1 MKASELLNQMESREK
16 ALSFFL
22 KKDYVEKLT
31 GKQVFALKNC
41 EVFLEYCE
49 VNGEICDITNR
60 AYFEIV
66 PDEGR
71 NCLEI
76 LVTVSN
82 NGDTRGIYFILYGIQ
97 AEGMINNDEVYSDVY
112 DYMEIDEEPIRYK
125 LTIKKAV

>member
-49 VNGEICDITNR
+49 VNGKLCDITNR

-97 AEGMINNDEVYSDVY
+97 AEKMLNEDEVFSEVY
-112 DYMEIDEEPIRYK
+112 ECVDIDAKYK

>member
-1 MKASELLNQMESREK
+1 MKASDLLNQMESREK

-22 KKDYVEKLT
+22 KKDYVEKLI

-97 AEGMINNDEVYSDVY
+97 AEKMLNEDEVFSEVY
-112 DYMEIDEEPIRYK
+112 ECVDIDAKYK

>member
-1 MKASELLNQMESREK
+1 MKADELLSQMESREK

-22 KKDYVEKLT
+22 KKEYVEKLT

-41 EVFLEYCE
+41 EVFLEYRG
-49 VNGEICDITNR
+49 VNGKICDITNR

-82 NGDTRGIYFILYGIQ
+82 NGDTRDIYFILYGIQ
-97 AEGMINNDEVYSDVY
+97 AEKMLNEDEVFSEVY
-112 DYMEIDEEPIRYK
+112 ECVDIDAKYK

>member
-22 KKDYVEKLT
+22 KKDYVEKLI

-49 VNGEICDITNR
+49 VNGKICDITNR

-82 NGDTRGIYFILYGIQ
+82 NGDTRGIFFILYGIQ
-97 AEGMINNDEVYSDVY
+97 AEKMLNEDEVFSEVY
-112 DYMEIDEEPIRYK
+112 ECVDIDAKYK

>member
-22 KKDYVEKLT
+22 KKDYVEKLI

-97 AEGMINNDEVYSDVY
+97 AEKMLNEDEVFSEVY
-112 DYMEIDEEPIRYK
+112 ECVDIDEKYK

>member
-1 MKASELLNQMESREK
+1 MKANELLNQMESREK

-22 KKDYVEKLT
+22 KKEYVEKLT

-41 EVFLEYCE
+41 EVFLEYRG
-49 VNGEICDITNR
+49 VNGKICDITNR

-97 AEGMINNDEVYSDVY
+97 AEKMLNEDEVFSEVY
-112 DYMEIDEEPIRYK
+112 ECVDIDAKYK

>member
-49 VNGEICDITNR
+49 VNGKICDITNR

-66 PDEGR
+66 SDEGR

-82 NGDTRGIYFILYGIQ
+82 SGDTRGIYFILYGIQ
-97 AEGMINNDEVYSDVY
+97 AEKMLNEDEVFSEVY
-112 DYMEIDEEPIRYK
+112 ECVDIDAKYK

>member
-49 VNGEICDITNR
+49 VNGKICDITNR

-97 AEGMINNDEVYSDVY
+97 AEKMLNEDEVFSEVY
-112 DYMEIDEEPIRYK
+112 ECVDIDAKYK

>member
-97 AEGMINNDEVYSDVY
+97 AEKMLNEDEVFSEVY
-112 DYMEIDEEPIRYK
+112 ECVDIDEKYK

>member
-97 AEGMINNDEVYSDVY
+97 AEKMLNEDEVFSEVY
-112 DYMEIDEEPIRYK
+112 ECVDIDAKYK

>member
-41 EVFLEYCE
+41 EVFLEYRG
-49 VNGEICDITNR
+49 VNGKICDITNR

-82 NGDTRGIYFILYGIQ
+82 NSDTRGIYFILYGIQ
-97 AEGMINNDEVYSDVY
+97 AEKMLNEDEVFSEVY
-112 DYMEIDEEPIRYK
+112 ECVDIDAKYK

>member
-16 ALSFFL
+16 ALSYFL

-31 GKQVFALKNC
+31 GKQVFVLKNC

-49 VNGEICDITNR
+49 ANGQICDITNR

-97 AEGMINNDEVYSDVY
+97 AEKMLNEDEVFSEVY
-112 DYMEIDEEPIRYK
+112 ECVDIDAKYK

>member
-1 MKASELLNQMESREK
+1 MKASDLLNQMEKREK

-22 KKDYVEKLT
+22 KKDYVEKLI

-49 VNGEICDITNR
+49 VNGQICDITNR

-76 LVTVSN
+76 LVTISN

-97 AEGMINNDEVYSDVY
+97 AEKMLNEDEVFSEVY
-112 DYMEIDEEPIRYK
+112 ECVDIDAKYK

>member
-1 MKASELLNQMESREK
+1 MKANELLNQMESREK

-22 KKDYVEKLT
+22 KKEYVEKLT

-49 VNGEICDITNR
+49 VNGKICDITNR

-97 AEGMINNDEVYSDVY
+97 AEKMLNEDEVFSEVY
-112 DYMEIDEEPIRYK
+112 ECVDIDAKYK

>member
-16 ALSFFL
+16 ALNFFL

-49 VNGEICDITNR
+49 VNGKICDITNR

-97 AEGMINNDEVYSDVY
+97 AEKMLNEDEVFSEVY
-112 DYMEIDEEPIRYK
+112 ECVDIDAKYK

>member
-82 NGDTRGIYFILYGIQ
+82 NGNTRDIYFILYGIQ
-97 AEGMINNDEVYSDVY
+97 AEKMLNEDEVFSEVY
-112 DYMEIDEEPIRYK
+112 ECVDIDAKYK
-125 LTIKKAV
+125 LTIKNAF

>member
-49 VNGEICDITNR
+49 VNGKICDITNR

-82 NGDTRGIYFILYGIQ
+82 NGNTRDIYFILYGIQ
-97 AEGMINNDEVYSDVY
+97 AEKMLNEDEVFSEVY
-112 DYMEIDEEPIRYK
+112 ECVDIDEKYK

>member
-16 ALSFFL
+16 ALNFFV
-22 KKDYVEKLT
+22 KKDYIKKLT
-31 GKQVFALKNC
+31 GKQVCVLKNC

-49 VNGEICDITNR
+49 ANGQICDITNR

-97 AEGMINNDEVYSDVY
+97 AEKMLNEDEVFSEVY
-112 DYMEIDEEPIRYK
+112 KCVDIDAKYK

>member
-22 KKDYVEKLT
+22 KKDYEEKLT

-97 AEGMINNDEVYSDVY
+97 AEKMLNEDEVFSEVY
-112 DYMEIDEEPIRYK
+112 ECVDIDAKYK

>member
-49 VNGEICDITNR
+49 VNGKICDITNR

-97 AEGMINNDEVYSDVY
+97 AEKMLNEDEVFSEVY
-112 DYMEIDEEPIRYK
+112 ECVDIDEKYK

>member
-22 KKDYVEKLT
+22 KKDYVEKLI

-49 VNGEICDITNR
+49 VNGKICDITNR

-97 AEGMINNDEVYSDVY
+97 AEKMLNEDEVFSEVY
-112 DYMEIDEEPIRYK
+112 ECVDIDEKYK

>member
-16 ALSFFL
+16 ALNFFV
-22 KKDYVEKLT
+22 KKDYIEKLT
-31 GKQVFALKNC
+31 GKQVYVLKNC

-97 AEGMINNDEVYSDVY
+97 AEKMLNEDEVFSSAYEYVDREAITY
-112 DYMEIDEEPIRYK
+112 R
-125 LTIKKAV
+125 LTIKKSV

>member
-82 NGDTRGIYFILYGIQ
+82 NGDTRDIYFILYGIQ
-97 AEGMINNDEVYSDVY
+97 AEKMLNEDEVFSEVY
-112 DYMEIDEEPIRYK
+112 ECVDIDEKYK

>member
-1 MKASELLNQMESREK
+1 MKASDLLNQMESREK

-97 AEGMINNDEVYSDVY
+97 AEKMLNEDEVFSEVY
-112 DYMEIDEEPIRYK
+112 ECVDIDAKYK

>member
-22 KKDYVEKLT
+22 KKDYVEKLI

-49 VNGEICDITNR
+49 VNGKICDITNR

-66 PDEGR
+66 PDEGK

-82 NGDTRGIYFILYGIQ
+82 NGDTRDIYFILYGIQ
-97 AEGMINNDEVYSDVY
+97 AEKMLNEDEVFSEVY
-112 DYMEIDEEPIRYK
+112 ECVDIDAKYK

>member
-82 NGDTRGIYFILYGIQ
+82 NGDTRYIYFILYGIQ
-97 AEGMINNDEVYSDVY
+97 AEKMLNEDEVFSEVY
-112 DYMEIDEEPIRYK
+112 ECVDIDEKYK

>member
-22 KKDYVEKLT
+22 KKDYVEKLI

-97 AEGMINNDEVYSDVY
+97 AEKMLNEDEVFSEVY
-112 DYMEIDEEPIRYK
+112 ECVDIDAKYK

>member
-82 NGDTRGIYFILYGIQ
+82 NGDTRDIYFILYGIQ
-97 AEGMINNDEVYSDVY
+97 AEKMLNEDEVFSEVY
-112 DYMEIDEEPIRYK
+112 ECVDIDAKYK